1 MAAMSGKKVLGELDH
16 GLSTLRGDLRSMDSE
31 IADSGRTLRELGDA
45 KLTLYRRLAEHHL
58 AQVERGDVIQGLES
72 LSHRI
77 RELLDR
83 REREHRDLLENLREA
98 EARLAALETQRESQR
113 EQAEAAAA
121 VLDEREADVQERLEN
136 DPAYQAQ
143 LGRAHEADAVADQA
157 EAKTEDAVN
166 DKQTKGEP
174 YENDRLFMYLWER
187 GYGTSAYSA
196 NPLSRFLDR
205 WVANLVGYDKARPN
219 YWMLNEIPRR
229 LRAHAEN
236 ARARSDAEFEKLEQ
250 LELAAAEDM
259 GVAHLEQALDAA
271 ERSLSEID
279 EAIAG
284 MEGRIADMGDRRSR
298 FAAGDDELM
307 AQALDELADEMES
320 DGINALRRQASL
332 TPDREDDRIVRDIVG
347 IDERL
352 DQLDEAYRD
361 RKKVYARHLQ
371 KARELENLRG
381 KFKRLGYDD
390 MRSEFSDGAA
400 VTSALAQFLR
410 GLLDDDD
417 LWRLLARSR
426 KLKKLRAD
434 PTFGSGGFPHRPG
447 TWRWP
452 RPGTRLP
459 GPSFPG
465 TGSPFPRMPRP
476 RRGGFGIPSGGGFR
490 KPGGGG
496 FSTGGGF

>member
-16 GLSTLRGDLRSMDSE
+16 GLSTLRNELRSMDSE

-58 AQVERGDVIQGLES
+58 AQVERGDVIRGLDS

-77 RELLDR
+77 RDLLDR
-83 REREHRDLLENLREA
+83 REREHRALLGELGEVEA
-98 EARLAALETQRESQR
+98 KLTALETRREGQRER
-113 EQAEAAAA
+113 AEAAAA
-121 VLDEREADVQERLEN
+121 ALDAREAEVQERLEN
-136 DPAYQAQ
+136 DPAYQEQ
-143 LGRAHEADAVADQA
+143 LRLAHESDVVADQA
-157 EAKTEDAVN
+157 EAKTQDAVN
-166 DKQTKGEP
+166 DQKTKGEP
-174 YENDRLFMYLWER
+174 YEADKLFMYLWGR
-187 GYGTSAYSA
+187 GYGTSAYAA
-196 NPLSRFLDR
+196 NPVTRFLDR
-205 WVANLVGYDKARPN
+205 WVAKLCGYDKARPN

-229 LRAHAEN
+229 LRAHAEHE
-236 ARARSDAEFEKLEQ
+236 RARSDAEFEKLEQ
-250 LELAAAEDM
+250 LEFAAAEEM
-259 GVAHLEQALDAA
+259 GVTGLQQALDAA
-271 ERSLSEID
+271 ETALAEID
-279 EAIAG
+279 ESVASV
-284 MEGRIADMGDRRSR
+284 EERIAALGDLRSR
-298 FAAGDDELM
+298 FTAGDDELM
-307 AQALDELADEMES
+307 TTALDELAGEMES

-332 TPDREDDRIVRDIVG
+332 TPEPDDDRIVRDIVDV
-347 IDERL
+347 DERL
-352 DQLDEAYRD
+352 DQLDQAVHD
-361 RKKVYARHLQ
+361 RKKVYARHMD
-371 KARELENLRG
+371 KARELESLRR

-390 MRSEFSDGAA
+390 MRSEFTDAAA
-400 VTSALAQFLR
+400 VTGALAQFLQ
-410 GLLDDDD
+410 GLLDDED

-434 PTFGSGGFPHRPG
+434 PTFGTGGFPHRPG

-452 RPGTRLP
+452 RPGTPFP